1 MGIKAKYPPKTGRKE
16 KRMPRP
22 RKPLAAQTGHLTKET
37 QETRKYEESLVNAGK
52 DELENIPVALFLDAV
67 AKKEYKR
74 TLENL
79 RKIDLINNLDRAAL
93 ISYANSY
100 AISDCAYVPPY
111 LPVVA
116 FIPIAF
122 VFTHHSFT

>member
-1 MGIKAKYPPKTGRKE
+1 
-16 KRMPRP
+16 MPRP

-100 AISDCAYVPPY
+100 ALYVKTCKVLGMSPTAR
-111 LPVVA
+111 LQAASSKTKVQA
-116 FIPIAF
+116 EELEGMFGDI
-122 VFTHHSFT
+122 

>member
-1 MGIKAKYPPKTGRKE
+1 
-16 KRMPRP
+16 MPRP

-79 RKIDLINNLDRAAL
+79 RKHR
-93 ISYANSY
+93 
-100 AISDCAYVPPY
+100 SDHQSLTGQRLFHMQIHMLC
-111 LPVVA
+111 
-116 FIPIAF
+116 
-122 VFTHHSFT
+122 T